1 MHRGCSQQRL
11 LLGRLQAC
19 GAWGPSMPMPRRPC
33 AACAQCV
40 DGRTIAGRLA
50 AKESADELRDCGVLL
65 YRWRER

>member
-1 MHRGCSQQRL
+1 LRGL
-11 LLGRLQAC
+11 HELA
-19 GAWGPSMPMPRRPC
+19 MF
-33 AACAQCV
+33 AQCV